1 MTKISQAWVY
11 GIDGRG
17 QIEGSSI
24 SIQAC
29 YVGCAGISRTQAG
42 DVVYTY
48 GGGTPQIGV
57 SGSQMQFTG
66 VVLSPEETRS
76 LKVK

>member
-1 MTKISQAWVY
+1 M
-11 GIDGRG
+11 
-17 QIEGSSI
+17 IEGSSI